1 MQRQINIVTLLLIIL
16 MAFGSSVAA
25 FAEDEGIVE
34 GIDIGRQETVL
45 KSTLE
50 AIEDSKESVLPE
62 LIKTASIISF
72 GIIAVVVI
80 YIKTNE
86 PYHIKKTSNN
96 KLLKEN
102 RDKEKNDEEEL
113 SINEIIGIYTALD
126 IAEHI
131 EEKKTELRK
140 TRIRRS

>member
-1 MQRQINIVTLLLIIL
+1 MRRQVNIVALLLIIL
-16 MAFGSSVAA
+16 ICLSAFVAV

-34 GIDIGRQETVL
+34 GTDRGKQETVL

-50 AIEDSKESVLPE
+50 AIEDSKESVIPE
-62 LIKTASIISF
+62 LIKTASILAF
-72 GIIAVVVI
+72 GIITIVVI
-80 YIKTNE
+80 YKRANDDTL
-86 PYHIKKTSNN
+86 IKKDSSKD

-102 RDKEKNDEEEL
+102 KDKSKEEDREL

-131 EEKKTELRK
+131 EERKAELRA
-140 TRIRRS
+140 RRNGG